1 MKRYFIAFALLATP
15 ISGAF
20 AADAVVDLPVAST
33 FDWNG
38 AYLGGQAGYGWG
50 RADNSFPSNP
60 AAEISGSVDGGF
72 GGLYGG
78 WNIQNGNF
86 VGGIDADINYSG
98 IKGTSTNAATGES
111 LNTKVTWTGDIRGRV
126 GYAMDNL
133 LIYGAGGLALGGIKV
148 NVSNAGGT
156 FASASETR
164 AGWTL
169 GAGAE
174 MRSRTIGSVARNINT
189 PTSARSVIPLP
200 RAMARSRSTPTRL
213 PSASLTNSERFQA
226 CRPIGRRVRFDRRCQ
241 SRRSLAVP
249 CSDPP
254 SLS

>member
-174 MRSRTIGSVARNINT
+174 YAFSNNWVGRAEYKYTDFGKVGYSAPAGDGSVEVNT
-189 PTSARSVIPLP
+189 NTLA
-200 RAMARSRSTPTRL
+200 
-213 PSASLTNSERFQA
+213 
-226 CRPIGRRVRFDRRCQ
+226 IGF
-241 SRRSLAVP
+241 AYKF
-249 CSDPP
+249 
-254 SLS
+254 

>member
-1 MKRYFIAFALLATP
+1 MKRYLIAFAFFATP

-38 AYLGGQAGYGWG
+38 AYLGAQAGYGWG

-98 IKGTSTNAATGES
+98 IRGTSTNDATGES
-111 LNTKVTWTGDIRGRV
+111 LNTKVTWSGDIRGRV

-148 NVSNAGGT
+148 NVFDAGGT

-174 MRSRTIGSVARNINT
+174 YAFSNNWVGRAEYKYTDFGKVGYSAPTGDGSVEVNT
-189 PTSARSVIPLP
+189 NTLA
-200 RAMARSRSTPTRL
+200 
-213 PSASLTNSERFQA
+213 
-226 CRPIGRRVRFDRRCQ
+226 IGF
-241 SRRSLAVP
+241 AYKF
-249 CSDPP
+249 
-254 SLS
+254 